1 MSIDSFENVGVVKF
15 YQDKQA
21 YNYWFHR
28 EFRLDEDDG
37 DGSLQRMSKI
47 IYTAINSELTEKQRI
62 YFWLYYMEGLTLKE
76 ISVAQNVS
84 VSSVSRTIKRARSRM
99 KRVLKYANPRFAH
112 LFEQSD
118 DIKEERHL
126 NTKGEQ
132 RYKRAYE

>member
-15 YQDKQA
+15 HQDKQA
-21 YNYWFHR
+21 YDYWFHR
-28 EFRLDEDDG
+28 EFGSGEDDS
-37 DGSLQRMSKI
+37 DGSLRRMSKL
-47 IYTAINSELTEKQRI
+47 IYTAINSELTVKQRI
-62 YFWLYYMEGLTLKE
+62 YFWLYYMEGFTLKE
-76 ISVAQNVS
+76 ISAEQNVS
-84 VSSVSRTIKRARSRM
+84 ISAVSRTIKRARSRM